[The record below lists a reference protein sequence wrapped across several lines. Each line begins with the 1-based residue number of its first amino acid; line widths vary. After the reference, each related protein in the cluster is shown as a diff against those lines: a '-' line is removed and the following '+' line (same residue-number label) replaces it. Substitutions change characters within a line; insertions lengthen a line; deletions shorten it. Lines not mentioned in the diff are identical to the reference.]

1 MSILTLWKGIFPS
14 YTAGHPFLGRNVP
27 RLSPDYPLGGH
38 NVPWLLRT
46 PPDPKRRTPPF
57 STPLGP
63 KRSSNMRRS

>member
-1 MSILTLWKGIFPS
+1 M
-14 YTAGHPFLGRNVP
+14 RNKKADFNTFGGEKHEFQTPDYGVT
-27 RLSPDYPLGGH
+27 SPDYPLGGH